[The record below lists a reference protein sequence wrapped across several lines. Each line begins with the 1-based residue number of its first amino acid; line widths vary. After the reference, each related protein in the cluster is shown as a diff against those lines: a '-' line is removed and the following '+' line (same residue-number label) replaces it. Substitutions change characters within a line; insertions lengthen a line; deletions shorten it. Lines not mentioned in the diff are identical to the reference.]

1 MLKIAICDDEKFYA
15 EILEKYVLLWAAEGG
30 RNISLRKF
38 DSGTALLSCIQEN
51 GMFDLIFMDVEME
64 KTDGIKTAAQIR
76 KDDYITD
83 FIFVSQYEDYYQKAY
98 DVHPFHFLSKPVD
111 LKKFREIM
119 NSYIKMKKD
128 DLETYTFIVNKA
140 RFTLHLKE
148 ILYFYSE
155 GRQVHVVGRKDRHVF
170 YGKLNHVQQELEK
183 KDYRFLRIHYSFL
196 VNMKYIKEY
205 HYSSVVMYNGDEL
218 CISKENRKKM
228 SYIHMLLLEDKQTEK

>member
-1 MLKIAICDDEKFYA
+1 
-15 EILEKYVLLWAAEGG
+15 
-30 RNISLRKF
+30 
-38 DSGTALLSCIQEN
+38 
-51 GMFDLIFMDVEME
+51 MFDLIFMDVEME

-128 DLETYTFIVNKA
+128 DLET
-140 RFTLHLKE
+140 
-148 ILYFYSE
+148 YSE